1 MPVSVELIRKAC
13 DDRVYVKTPLLLVVM
28 IVSVVARAADNGPDT
43 SLDQIIAASHRS
55 AEARARDVYRHPRE
69 TLLFFGLRPDMH
81 VVEVWPG
88 SGWYTEILAPYL
100 HAHGTYYA
108 AHYPVDDRT
117 SSYIQRARDAF
128 IAKLHARPDLYDRTV
143 VTAAD
148 PAGHVALAAQG
159 SADLVLTFRN
169 VHNWIGEGRDQAM
182 FDAFYRVLKRG
193 GVLGVVEHRARPGT
207 TLAEMRRT
215 GYVTEDY
222 VIALAHNAGF
232 RRYVKAEINANARD
246 TKNYPAGVWTLPPTL
261 RLGKQDRQKYLDIGE
276 SDRMTLKFFKD

>member
-1 MPVSVELIRKAC
+1 M
-13 DDRVYVKTPLLLVVM
+13 VVAA
-28 IVSVVARAADNGPDT
+28 VARAADNGAQT
-43 SLDQIIAASHRS
+43 SLDRIIAAPHRS

-100 HAHGTYYA
+100 RTQGKYYA
-108 AHYPVDDRT
+108 AHYDVGQRT
-117 SSYIQRARDAF
+117 SSYAGRTRDAF
-128 IAKLHARPDLYDRTV
+128 VAKLQARPDLYDRTV
-143 VTAAD
+143 VTTAD
-148 PAGHVALAAQG
+148 PPAHVSLAPDG
-159 SADLVLTFRN
+159 SVDLVLTFRN
-169 VHNWIGEGRDQAM
+169 VHNWIGEGRDRAM

-193 GVLGVVEHRARPGT
+193 GALGVVDHRAKPGA
-207 TLAEMRRT
+207 TLAEMRKS

-222 VIALAHNAGF
+222 VIQLAHNAGF

-261 RLGKQDRQKYLDIGE
+261 RLGQQDTEKYIEIGE
-276 SDRMTLKFFKD
+276 SDRMTLKFFKE

>member
-1 MPVSVELIRKAC
+1 M
-13 DDRVYVKTPLLLVVM
+13 LLVM
-28 IVSVVARAADNGPDT
+28 IVTPLARAADNAAQI
-43 SLDQIIAASHRS
+43 SLDQVIAASHRS
-55 AEARARDVYRHPRE
+55 HEARARDLYRHPRE

-100 HAHGTYYA
+100 RAGGKYYA
-108 AHYPVDDRT
+108 ALYDVEDKT
-117 SSYIQRARDAF
+117 AGYVQRAKDAF
-128 IAKLHARPDLYDRTV
+128 IAKLQARPDLYDRTIL
-143 VTAAD
+143 TTAD
-148 PAGHVALAAQG
+148 PPSHIAFGPGG

-169 VHNWIGEGRDQAM
+169 VHNWISQGRDQAM

-222 VIALAHNAGF
+222 VIQLAHDAGF
-232 RRYVKAEINANARD
+232 RRYAKSEINANARD